1 LPSSPIRG
9 RLKEPDLGR
18 KFLDVSNQ
26 FAETAEGLLLVP
38 VTGGIKEE
46 SGIGFIFTRDE
57 RDTKEKIYD
66 NRKTQRRKYKL

>member
-1 LPSSPIRG
+1 
-9 RLKEPDLGR
+9 LKEPDLGR

-46 SGIGFIFTRDE
+46 SGIGFIFTS
-57 RDTKEKIYD
+57 EK
-66 NRKTQRRKYKL
+66 

>member
-1 LPSSPIRG
+1 
-9 RLKEPDLGR
+9 LKEPDLGR

-46 SGIGFIFTRDE
+46 SGIGFIFTSEKWKQKRKSG
-57 RDTKEKIYD
+57 TKMEKI
-66 NRKTQRRKYKL
+66 QQRKYKYDEQIRLN